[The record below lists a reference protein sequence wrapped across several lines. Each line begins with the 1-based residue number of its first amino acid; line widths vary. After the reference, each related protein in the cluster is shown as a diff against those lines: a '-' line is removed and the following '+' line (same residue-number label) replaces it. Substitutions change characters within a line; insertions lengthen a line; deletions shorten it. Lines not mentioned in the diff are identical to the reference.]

1 MHMSHITSDRG
12 DDPEGSARMAEY
24 ERESTIRLYA
34 YYRAEHRG
42 FAAGH
47 EIEDWLT
54 AERELQAMESA
65 RAKPGIDSRSYLG
78 LPSIPGPILPWV
90 AE

>member
-12 DDPEGSARMAEY
+12 DDLERSTRMAEY
-24 ERESTIRLYA
+24 ERESMIRLYA
-34 YYRAEHRG
+34 YYLAEHRG

-54 AERELQAMESA
+54 AERELKTIESA
-65 RAKPGIDSRSYLG
+65 RAKTWNRQ
-78 LPSIPGPILPWV
+78 
-90 AE
+90 A

>member
-12 DDPEGSARMAEY
+12 DDLERSTRMAEY
-24 ERESTIRLYA
+24 ERESMIRLYA
-34 YYRAEHRG
+34 YYLAEHRG

-54 AERELQAMESA
+54 AERELQTIGSA
-65 RAKPGIDSRSYLG
+65 LAKTWNQQP
-78 LPSIPGPILPWV
+78 
-90 AE
+90 

>member
-1 MHMSHITSDRG
+1 MHMNHITSDRG
-12 DDPEGSARMAEY
+12 DDLEGSTRMAEY
-24 ERESTIRLYA
+24 ERESMIRLCA
-34 YYRAEHRG
+34 YYLAEHRG

-54 AERELQAMESA
+54 AEREWQAIESA
-65 RAKPGIDSRSYLG
+65 RAKTGTDSRSYLG
-78 LPSIPGPILPWV
+78 SPSMPGPILPWV

>member
-1 MHMSHITSDRG
+1 MHMNHITSDRG
-12 DDPEGSARMAEY
+12 DDLEGSTRMVEY
-24 ERESTIRLYA
+24 ERESMIRLRA
-34 YYRAEHRG
+34 YYLAEHRG

-54 AERELQAMESA
+54 AEREWQAIESV
-65 RAKPGIDSRSYLG
+65 RAKTGTDSRSYLG
-78 LPSIPGPILPWV
+78 SPSMPGPILPWV

>member
-1 MHMSHITSDRG
+1 MHMNHTTSDRG
-12 DDPEGSARMAEY
+12 DDLEGSTRMAEY
-24 ERESTIRLYA
+24 ERESMIRLRA
-34 YYRAEHRG
+34 YYLAEHRG

-54 AERELQAMESA
+54 AEREWQAIESVRA
-65 RAKPGIDSRSYLG
+65 RTGTDSRSYLG
-78 LPSIPGPILPWV
+78 SSAMPGPILPWV